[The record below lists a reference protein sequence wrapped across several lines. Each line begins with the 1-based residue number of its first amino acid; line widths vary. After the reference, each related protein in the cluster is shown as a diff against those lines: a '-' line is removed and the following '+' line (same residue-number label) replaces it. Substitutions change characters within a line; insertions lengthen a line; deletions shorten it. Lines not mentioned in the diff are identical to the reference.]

1 MLSVYCLK
9 QTSVGGRGAHRDK
22 KIIFREELEKARVRS
37 KLSEEGQ
44 RKGKNG
50 AKYSSQHTLVFKF
63 IC

>member
-1 MLSVYCLK
+1 M
-9 QTSVGGRGAHRDK
+9 AHRDK
-22 KIIFREELEKARVRS
+22 KTIFREELEKARVRS